1 MPVLWKEYLG
11 SGVSFQVELPQK
23 EQPDLAW
30 AWRFPERCIDG
41 QDQRGPGPFLPSP
54 HSGPTLSTP
63 SSALGKA
70 MCMDWTGLSR
80 TEFRASFEE
89 GGLYSLTAVEGK
101 QTNGSFPVLS
111 PWLCPLPL
119 PLPLF
124 ASTHSHALNKT
135 FH

>member
-89 GGLYSLTAVEGK
+89 GGSILPYSSGGEADKWLLP
-101 QTNGSFPVLS
+101 SPV
-111 PWLCPLPL
+111 PLAL
-119 PLPLF
+119 PPAPPSATLRIN
-124 ASTHSHALNKT
+124 T
-135 FH
+135 